1 MQVLGPP
8 VAGGLS
14 IYLEEQNIL
23 ISKDGGAPGEPKWKA
38 FATFPSLYSSYLI
51 LLPPNNP
58 LFIKPS
64 TKHSGLTISSGLPLP
79 LKAPVKVIF
88 VIFFFSL
95 IFLLLIKSN
104 SPAGESRREGEKDFF
119 FPPLHVYKGFP
130 GSSAGEESQFNS
142 WVRKICRRRDR
153 LPTPVFL
160 GFASGSDGKEPACNT
175 EDLGLIP
182 GLGRFP
188 GEGNSYPLQY
198 SGLENPMDCIV
209 HGVTKSQTRLSDF
222 HFHTYINRV
231 DDVA

>member
-119 FPPLHVYKGFP
+119 FLHYMYIRASLVAQLVKNPSLIP
-130 GSSAGEESQFNS
+130 GSGRSAGEG
-142 WVRKICRRRDR
+142 I
-153 LPTPVFL
+153 
-160 GFASGSDGKEPACNT
+160 G
-175 EDLGLIP
+175 
-182 GLGRFP
+182 
-188 GEGNSYPLQY
+188 YPLQY
-198 SGLENPMDCIV
+198 FWASLVVQMVKNPPAIQKTWVLFLGWEDSLERGTATHSSILGWRIPWTV
-209 HGVTKSQTRLSDF
+209 
-222 HFHTYINRV
+222 
-231 DDVA
+231 